1 MLHQLRNPFR
11 VLPLRRLAALLL
23 FPGHTPAQEARS
35 SAEGNCSI
43 LTPISAITL
52 QAVVRSKPEIS
63 ANKETASS
71 KGAFCFSISSS
82 SWAIWASTKS
92 GSPWLRQKLCQSAWC
107 ASRCKKSYFSAF
119 FQRIAAHRG
128 RKRAIVAVSHAL
140 LVVCYHLLQHKCHF
154 QDLGVNYFD
163 HPNREKLIRYFVKR
177 LTRLGHKMTIEPC
190 EASA

>member
-1 MLHQLRNPFR
+1 LGNLGINKIRKPMAAAEALSERL
-11 VLPLRRLAALLL
+11 VCLAA
-23 FPGHTPAQEARS
+23 
-35 SAEGNCSI
+35 
-43 LTPISAITL
+43 
-52 QAVVRSKPEIS
+52 
-63 ANKETASS
+63 
-71 KGAFCFSISSS
+71 
-82 SWAIWASTKS
+82 
-92 GSPWLRQKLCQSAWC
+92 
-107 ASRCKKSYFSAF
+107 AF